1 MNRML
6 IIAASSDLS
15 ISYLESI
22 KNDELDIDVLV
33 RDSSRIPESILSI
46 IDEIHEFDLNDLES
60 LYKFISTS
68 KYSQII
74 FFQGIDIIKP
84 FQLYNINDI
93 SQTFNVNVL
102 SIILLINILISK
114 KYLLKEAS
122 IVIISSI
129 SGVTKGTPGHVLYSS
144 SKAALIGLVKSLSLE
159 LSRRNIR
166 INCISPGLIE
176 TESLF
181 AKNNQ
186 ILSNEEKLAYD
197 SKYPL
202 GIGKLDSLNGTIKFL
217 LGTSS
222 KWITGQNLIVDGG
235 NSNV

>member
-22 KNDELDIDVLV
+22 KNDNLDIDVIV
-33 RDSSRIPESILSI
+33 RDSSRIPENILSM

-60 LYKFISTS
+60 LNRFISTS

-181 AKNNQ
+181 AKNNH

-197 SKYPL
+197 RKYPL
-202 GIGKLDSLNGTIKFL
+202 GIGKLDSLNGAIKFL

-235 NSNV
+235 NSNI

>member
-1 MNRML
+1 ML

-22 KNDELDIDVLV
+22 KNDKLDIDVIV
-33 RDSSRIPESILSI
+33 RDSSRIPEIILFI
-46 IDEIHEFDLNDLES
+46 IDEIYEFDLNDLES
-60 LYKFISTS
+60 LNKFISTS
-68 KYSQII
+68 KYSQVI

-84 FQLYNINDI
+84 FQLYNTNDI

-102 SIILLINILISK
+102 SIISLLNILISK

-186 ILSNEEKLAYD
+186 ILSNEEMLAYD

>member
-1 MNRML
+1 MSRML

-22 KNDELDIDVLV
+22 KNDKLDIDVIV
-33 RDSSRIPESILSI
+33 RDSSKIPKNILSM
-46 IDEIHEFDLNDLES
+46 IDEIYEFDLNDLES
-60 LYKFISTS
+60 LNKFISKS
-68 KYSQII
+68 KYSQVI

-102 SIILLINILISK
+102 SVISLLNILIAK

-129 SGVTKGTPGHVLYSS
+129 SGITKGTPGHVLYSS

-159 LSRRNIR
+159 LSRRSIR
-166 INCISPGLIE
+166 INCISPGLIQ
-176 TESLF
+176 TGSLF

-186 ILSNEEKLAYD
+186 ILSNEEKLAYE

-202 GIGKLDSLNGTIKFL
+202 GLGKLDSINGTIKFL

>member
-1 MNRML
+1 ML

-15 ISYLESI
+15 ISYLQSI
-22 KNDELDIDVLV
+22 KNDKLDIDIIV
-33 RDSSRIPESILSI
+33 RDSSRVPDNILSM
-46 IDEIHEFDLNDLES
+46 IDEIYEFDLNDLENLNS
-60 LYKFISTS
+60 FVSNS

-84 FQLYNINDI
+84 FQFYNINDI

-102 SIILLINILISK
+102 SIISLLNILISK

-144 SKAALIGLVKSLSLE
+144 SKSALIGLVKSLSLE

-166 INCISPGLIE
+166 INCISPGLIA

-217 LGTSS
+217 LETSS

>member
-22 KNDELDIDVLV
+22 KNDKLDIDVIV
-33 RDSSRIPESILSI
+33 RDSYRMPENILSI
-46 IDEIHEFDLNDLES
+46 IDEIYEFDLNDLES
-60 LYKFISTS
+60 LNKFTSTS

-102 SIILLINILISK
+102 SIILLLNILISK

-144 SKAALIGLVKSLSLE
+144 SKSALIGLVKSLSLE

-166 INCISPGLIE
+166 INCISPGLIA

-217 LGTSS
+217 LETSS

>member
-22 KNDELDIDVLV
+22 KNDELDIDVIV

>member
-22 KNDELDIDVLV
+22 KNDKLDIDVIV
-33 RDSSRIPESILSI
+33 RDSSRIPENILSM
-46 IDEIHEFDLNDLES
+46 IDEIYEFDLNDLES
-60 LYKFISTS
+60 LHRFISTS

-102 SIILLINILISK
+102 SIISLLNILIAK

-129 SGVTKGTPGHVLYSS
+129 SGITKGTPGHVLYSS

-159 LSRRNIR
+159 LSRRSIR
-166 INCISPGLIE
+166 INCISPGLIQ

-202 GIGKLDSLNGTIKFL
+202 GLGKLDSLNGTIKFL

>member
-1 MNRML
+1 ML

-22 KNDELDIDVLV
+22 KNDELDIDVIV

-60 LYKFISTS
+60 LYKFTSTS

-102 SIILLINILISK
+102 SIILLINILISR

-186 ILSNEEKLAYD
+186 ILSNEEKLAYN

>member
-22 KNDELDIDVLV
+22 KNDKLDIDVIV
-33 RDSSRIPESILSI
+33 RDSSRIPENILLI
-46 IDEIHEFDLNDLES
+46 IDEIYEFDLNYLES
-60 LYKFISTS
+60 LNNFKSTS

-102 SIILLINILISK
+102 SIISLLNILISK
-114 KYLLKEAS
+114 KNIIKEAS

-129 SGVTKGTPGHVLYSS
+129 SGITKGTPGHVLYSS

-186 ILSNEEKLAYD
+186 ILSDEEKLAYD

-217 LGTSS
+217 LGSSS

>member
-22 KNDELDIDVLV
+22 KNDKIDIDVIV
-33 RDSSRIPESILSI
+33 RDTSRIPENILSM
-46 IDEIHEFDLNDLES
+46 IDEIYEFDLNDLES
-60 LYKFISTS
+60 LNRFNSTS

-84 FQLYNINDI
+84 FHLYNINDI
-93 SQTFNVNVL
+93 SQTFTVNVL
-102 SIILLINILISK
+102 SIISLLNILISK

-159 LSRRNIR
+159 LSRKNIR
-166 INCISPGLIE
+166 VNCISPGLIE

-186 ILSNEEKLAYD
+186 ILSNEEKLTYD